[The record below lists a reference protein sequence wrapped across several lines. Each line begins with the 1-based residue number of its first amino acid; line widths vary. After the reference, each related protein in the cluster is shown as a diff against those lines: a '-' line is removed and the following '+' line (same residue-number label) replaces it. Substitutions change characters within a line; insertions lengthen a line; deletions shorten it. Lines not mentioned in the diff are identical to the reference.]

1 MIKVLSYPVKRES
14 LSHHFEV
21 FFCYTVMKGLLLRM
35 KTKGPFGFCSG
46 GAINHG
52 TVALPRQLA
61 ETQVSQKEQSE
72 SKIAERSGFDG
83 QGAPVALTISF
94 FSGP

>member
-1 MIKVLSYPVKRES
+1 
-14 LSHHFEV
+14 
-21 FFCYTVMKGLLLRM
+21 MKALLLRM

-83 QGAPVALTISF
+83 KVPRWRLRYPFFLVPENIVASALLFYFFCPLSF
-94 FSGP
+94 FSLFIW